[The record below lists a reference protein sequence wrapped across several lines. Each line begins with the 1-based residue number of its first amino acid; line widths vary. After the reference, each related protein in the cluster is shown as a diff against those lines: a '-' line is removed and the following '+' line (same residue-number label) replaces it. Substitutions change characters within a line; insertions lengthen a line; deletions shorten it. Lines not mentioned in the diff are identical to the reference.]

1 MIHLKPLSSLE
12 KCFLDEGIDAHPLC
26 DRFVMYQNER
36 LSFQVAILNDD
47 LTLMRAP
54 LATVRPVGELAKYAT
69 VRQVV
74 SVPSVLPTLPANC
87 DDNYLRREPGLY
99 PDVLQPLQYR
109 GQIPL
114 NIGRLTTLWI
124 DVELDGEVSAGEY
137 ELTVA
142 LDYRHKKVDYT
153 EQTAVTIRVLNAT
166 LPKQRLIHTEWF
178 YTDCLAE
185 YYNTRAFS
193 ERHWRII
200 ERFAEAAA
208 KNGINMILTPIF
220 TPELD
225 TYIGGERMTT
235 QLVGIKREGDAYHF
249 DFAMLDRWVD
259 MCQSKG
265 IEYFEFPHFFSQ
277 WGSKHTPKIVV
288 EVDGKKKKLF
298 GWHTDALSD
307 EYRAFIDTFLPALLA
322 YLKQKGIDQKSYFHV
337 SDEPSEKH
345 LEQYKACRE
354 MLAKHLSGYPMID
367 ALSHVEFYDSGVVSK
382 PIPHIRDIKPFL
394 ERNIDGLWAYY
405 CSWNGNGCNSSDR
418 LMSMP
423 LSRTRI
429 LGIQL
434 YLYRI
439 EGFLNWG
446 YNYYNNC
453 NSYDR
458 VNPFMDT
465 TGGLFGTSGDA
476 FIVYPGLQDEPWESI
491 RLNAL
496 REAVDDMRALEL
508 CESVHG
514 REFTEALIRE
524 VAGMEITFF
533 DYPREA
539 EFFLKLRE
547 RLASVL

>member
-1 MIHLKPLSSLE
+1 MVQLKPISSLE
-12 KCFLDEGIDAHPLC
+12 KCFLDEGLDAHPLC
-26 DRFVMYQNER
+26 DRFLMYRNEK
-36 LSFQVAILNDD
+36 LSFQVAVLNDD
-47 LTLMRAP
+47 LTYMRAP
-54 LATVRPVGELAKYAT
+54 LATVSLTGELAKYAT

-74 SVPSVLPTLPANC
+74 SVPSTLPTLPANC

-109 GQIPL
+109 GKIPL
-114 NIGRLTTLWI
+114 NMGHPVCLWI
-124 DVELDGEVSAGEY
+124 DVEPCGEMPAGEY
-137 ELTVA
+137 SLTVSLA
-142 LDYRHKKVDYT
+142 YRKNKVDYT
-153 EQTAVTIRVLNAT
+153 AEAGVTVRILEAS

-185 YYNTRAFS
+185 YYHTRAFS
-193 ERHWRII
+193 ERHWKII
-200 ERFAEAAA
+200 ERFVETAA
-208 KNGINMILTPIF
+208 KNGINMLLTPIF

-225 TYIGGERMTT
+225 TYVGGERMTT
-235 QLVGIKREGDAYHF
+235 QLVGIKKTGDTYTF
-249 DFAMLDRWVD
+249 DFSLLDRWVE
-259 MCQSKG
+259 MCQEKG

-307 EYRAFIDTFLPALLA
+307 EYRAFLDAFLPALVA
-322 YLKQKGIDQKSYFHV
+322 YLKQKGIDKKSYFHV

-345 LEQYKACRE
+345 LAQYKACRE
-354 MLAKHLSGYPMID
+354 MLSKHLSDYPMID
-367 ALSHVEFYDSGVVSK
+367 ALSHVEFYDSGVVTK

-394 ERNIDGLWAYY
+394 ERNIEDPWVYY
-405 CSWNGNGCNSSDR
+405 CSWNGNNCNSSDR

-476 FIVYPGLQDEPWESI
+476 FIVYPGNDDEPWESI

-496 REAVDDMRALEL
+496 REAVDDMRALDL
-508 CESVHG
+508 CESRHG
-514 REFTEALIRE
+514 RAFTEALVRE
-524 VAGMEITFF
+524 VAGMDITFF
-533 DYPREA
+533 EYPRQA